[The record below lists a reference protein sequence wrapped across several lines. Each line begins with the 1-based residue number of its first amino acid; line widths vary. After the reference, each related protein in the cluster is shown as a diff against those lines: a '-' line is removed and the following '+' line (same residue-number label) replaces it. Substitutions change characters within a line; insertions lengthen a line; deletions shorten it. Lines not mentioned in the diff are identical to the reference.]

1 MFNLT
6 EKELEQKDALNT
18 TKEIKQQPELWKET
32 LANYKAKK
40 NDIDAFIDN
49 IKKNHERL
57 RVIFTG
63 AGTSAYVGETVTPYL
78 GKNIRIRLSK

>member
-49 IKKNHERL
+49 IKKIMKDSELFLQEQEHLLTWEKRSHL
-57 RVIFTG
+57 I
-63 AGTSAYVGETVTPYL
+63 
-78 GKNIRIRLSK
+78 